1 MFKTTIPIYAI
12 CIILSLI
19 VGLIGIYINLKKS
32 DLKKEESLGLIIYI
46 ILGTIYGAKL
56 FTIITN
62 LDKGVIK
69 FQEAGLSSY
78 GAVIGIILMMILFG
92 IQFKKKIS
100 DLLYI
105 VVPVIPLMYAIG
117 KIGCFLVGCCY
128 GVEYSGPFNVVY
140 NYSLDAPKGIHL
152 FPIQLVETIVFTII
166 FLIINKIDKKNK
178 RIYLTFIICAISKF
192 ILDFLRFREISKI
205 LSINQIVSI
214 IFLILGIICYNK
226 DKNRGSEENE

>member
-1 MFKTTIPIYAI
+1 
-12 CIILSLI
+12 
-19 VGLIGIYINLKKS
+19 
-32 DLKKEESLGLIIYI
+32 
-46 ILGTIYGAKL
+46 
-56 FTIITN
+56 
-62 LDKGVIK
+62 
-69 FQEAGLSSY
+69 
-78 GAVIGIILMMILFG
+78 MMILFG

>member
-19 VGLIGIYINLKKS
+19 
-32 DLKKEESLGLIIYI
+32 LKKEESLGLIIYI

-69 FQEAGLSSY
+69 FQAAGLSSY
-78 GAVIGIILMMILFG
+78 GAVIGIIIMLLLFG

-105 VVPVIPLMYAIG
+105 VVTVIPLMYAIG

-166 FLIINKIDKKNK
+166 YLIINRIDKKNK
-178 RIYLTFIICAISKF
+178 RIYLTFIICAMSKF
-192 ILDFLRFREISKI
+192 MLDFLRFRETSQI

-214 IFLILGIICYNK
+214 IFFIIGIICYNK
-226 DKNRGSEENE
+226 DKNRGRIYE